1 MASASAHFTRTSQ
14 VCVFLI
20 GEFLGEGGVSAAR
33 PYQVLP
39 SSLALVGTSAW
50 GRKKTDIS
58 DARGPAVPRIKG
70 VFCYIAAARPRHIGI
85 CHSFGMDESRLAS
98 SLLKDKRFVLP
109 DEDGAHC
116 WHAVRVYMRSRM
128 KAPESVCEHWGSL
141 MHSLWD
147 SVAGWQPHR
156 MVSRLF
162 MRQSPFLDQPAVYEL
177 LVNEITRKL
186 YHSDGMNP
194 YFTGRYAWEGYAD
207 NEEYAA
213 VVVEI
218 A

>member
-1 MASASAHFTRTSQ
+1 
-14 VCVFLI
+14 
-20 GEFLGEGGVSAAR
+20 
-33 PYQVLP
+33 
-39 SSLALVGTSAW
+39 
-50 GRKKTDIS
+50 
-58 DARGPAVPRIKG
+58 
-70 VFCYIAAARPRHIGI
+70 
-85 CHSFGMDESRLAS
+85 
-98 SLLKDKRFVLP
+98 
-109 DEDGAHC
+109 
-116 WHAVRVYMRSRM
+116 
-128 KAPESVCEHWGSL
+128 